1 MIANGTFEELN
12 SQAHSGSLEK
22 IFTELTG
29 NKEHISTAG
38 QFINI
43 LESK

>member
-12 SQAHSGSLEK
+12 AQAKTSLEK
-22 IFTELTG
+22 IFTDLTG
-29 NKEHISTAG
+29 NKEHESAAG

-43 LESK
+43 LES